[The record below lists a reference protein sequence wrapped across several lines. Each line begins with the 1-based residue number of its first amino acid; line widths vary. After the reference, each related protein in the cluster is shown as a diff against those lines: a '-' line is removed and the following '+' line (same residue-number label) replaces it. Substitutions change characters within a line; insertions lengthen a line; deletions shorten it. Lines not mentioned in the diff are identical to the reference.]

1 MIQANELRVGNL
13 VTINETALHFDGAGK
28 DETFCIS
35 EIKEEVVK
43 FKGFHT
49 SELYSGIEPIPLTEE
64 WLLKFGFEKSK
75 NPNKTPSWVWKKDQE
90 TWFYETWKNR
100 DIFVNGFIRW
110 MKDIQSVHQLQN
122 LYFALTGTE
131 LTIK

>member
-64 WLLKFGFEKSK
+64 WLLKFGFKPFCNDWSK
-75 NPNKTPSWVWKKDQE
+75 KALIIHTRK
-90 TWFYETWKNR
+90 R
-100 DIFVNGFIRW
+100 GFVIKRSIPII
-110 MKDIQSVHQLQN
+110 KSVHQLQN

>member
-64 WLLKFGFEKSK
+64 WLLKFGFKK
-75 NPNKTPSWVWKKDQE
+75 LQNPNNTPSLIWKIDWTFVFVQSIFDDLFYYFPKDG
-90 TWFYETWKNR
+90 NR
-100 DIFVNGFIRW
+100 ITL
-110 MKDIQSVHQLQN
+110 KSVHQLQN
-122 LYFALTGTE
+122 LYFALKRTE